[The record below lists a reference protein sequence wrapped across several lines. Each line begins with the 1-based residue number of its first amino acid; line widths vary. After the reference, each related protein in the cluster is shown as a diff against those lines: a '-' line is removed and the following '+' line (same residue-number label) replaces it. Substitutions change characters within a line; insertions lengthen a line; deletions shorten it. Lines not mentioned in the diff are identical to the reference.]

1 MRFGPAKSAGSSC
14 DPSHSRAKFPRRSRR
29 TVRSFNLAS
38 VVVLKRAPLMLP
50 RETYP
55 AIVTSPLI
63 VRRAAAVDLR

>member
-1 MRFGPAKSAGSSC
+1 M
-14 DPSHSRAKFPRRSRR
+14 
-29 TVRSFNLAS
+29 RSFNLAQ